1 MWLFWIDC
9 KNPCRLYVDIVVRC
23 GACQLVHSTIGL
35 REWIEKRPN
44 LSSSLHCE
52 LCRRPYSIRLTK
64 RIAWTRRNLCR
75 CQPCGYLAEAFVLLL
90 GLIVLGV
97 SLVEIIRMMKKK
109 SKKRPEE
116 VILLCVIVVIA
127 ASIVLGLL
135 RVLRKWLQLML
146 RTVVT
151 ENRKA
156 FNSAIIV

>member
-109 SKKRPEE
+109 SKKRKREE
-116 VILLCVIVVIA
+116 TANGKELVVDKKKLKKDK
-127 ASIVLGLL
+127 SKDVNK
-135 RVLRKWLQLML
+135 RKK
-146 RTVVT
+146 
-151 ENRKA
+151 EKCECY
-156 FNSAIIV
+156 NS